1 MLLKIHDAK
10 LKHVAFIDNDK
21 PGTLHFYNDTW
32 TRYLKTG
39 SSTFEF
45 TVLKQALVTDTHSEL
60 AYKTLSEKSFVSF
73 DYKGKTYLFNVMRTE
88 ENEVEIKCFCE
99 NLNLELLNEYADPY
113 KADKAYSFKEY
124 FEKFGYSRNN
134 ILQLNT
140 NEVSNKKL
148 TLEWTG
154 QDTMLKRLLSLA
166 NNFDAEIEFDV
177 SLKPNGSIKAFI
189 VNVYHEH
196 DDNHQGVGKNR
207 SDLYLE
213 YGKNVSEVKRTIDKA
228 TIFNMVTPRGKD
240 KEVTRK
246 VKKTR
251 QVTKKVTTDAGN
263 VNYTGGNLKNGAYT
277 MSKTTVNTIL
287 DWCVKHKLLPS
298 GVISQLF
305 LESMWGN
312 SNVARVD
319 NNWGG
324 LTWTGTGNRPSG
336 VTVTRGSARPANEGG
351 YYMHFAS
358 VADYFKDYTYL
369 LAEQGLYRV
378 KGATS
383 IDAYTKGLFRVG
395 GAKYD
400 YAAAGY
406 GHYAPLMRSIRSSIN
421 RASNGA
427 MDTLDKL
434 VSAAKN
440 VTTKTGVAT
449 KTKAA
454 LDGLTALKGRR
465 VGNGQCYAVSAWF
478 SYRLGGAGLNVG
490 LGPIK
495 GLIRGGM
502 AAANIGTDYNWKQF
516 GWSFISR
523 PSASQL
529 KAGQIYNIKANN
541 GNPPTTGIWG
551 HTGVIKRVSGN
562 NVTVLE
568 QNFAGKMYVIENTY
582 NIATLVSGISTIVIP
597 PELVAGKTVD
607 GTGTST
613 TQINQ
618 TQTVTETYYEEVKE
632 TVPTVIDK
640 DLYKEWKDDDGNVE
654 FYVKN
659 GSLYAPKSKDMYPS
673 IWTGEEHSD
682 NWIRKND
689 LDIDTENPD
698 KLLEIA
704 LKQLKNN
711 AYPAIT
717 YEMDGYVDLEVGDT
731 IKVNDNGFK
740 PKLILEARVSEQTI
754 SFTNPSSNKT
764 IFDNF
769 KALENKLSDGILSKL
784 EELANAAIP
793 YRLMVSTS
801 HGTSFKNN
809 EGTSLVIPTLMRSG
823 RKVDGLFKFI
833 LGETETV
840 GDDLLVKASDV
851 SGTQKMTIMA
861 YVDNQEVAQAEITF
875 IDVNDGVDGGQ
886 GPIGPKGDKGDRG
899 ADGVAGKDGVG
910 LKRTAVTYALSTT
923 SETIPT
929 SWTSTVPS
937 LVKGRFL
944 WTRTVWT
951 YTDNSTE
958 TGYQSTYIAK
968 DGNNGNDGLPGK
980 DGVGIR
986 TTTITYQASTGGTTP
1001 PTGTWT
1007 ATIPSIPSGQY
1018 LWTRTVWSY
1027 TDNTAETGY
1036 TVALMGPKGDKGDKG
1051 DRGLQG
1057 LQGDKGDRGIQGE
1070 RGADGKT
1077 SYTHIAYADKSTDV
1091 FLDAIPSLDSPYL
1104 YSGATGTSTK
1114 INGGYKITINGGGH
1128 RQKHVVSF
1136 NGTTGKRVYVYL
1148 KLKNTHP
1155 TNDLV
1160 VSYNGIGATLNT
1172 NFSEVTVKP
1181 NQTYVDLRQA
1191 VCRDTYPFAQ
1201 INIISP
1207 VVANDLSYEI
1217 YEYALYNSVPFVN
1230 FSTGANL
1237 NAEYIGMYTDT
1248 TAEDSTD
1255 PTKYNWSLI
1264 KGLDG
1269 AQGIQGPAGPNGK
1282 TPYLHI
1288 AYATSVDGKQGFST
1302 TDSVNKLYIGA
1313 YTDFTQADSTDPT
1326 KYRWTLIKGDK
1337 GDKGDRGPQGI
1348 QGLQGPKGDQG
1359 IPGVPGRDGR
1369 TQYTHIAYADTAT
1382 GGGFSQ
1388 TDQSKAYIGMY
1399 VDFNATDST
1408 NTSAYKWTKWR
1419 GADGKDGV
1427 PGEPGADGRT
1437 PYIHFAYANSAD
1449 GRTDFSLTQTGNKR
1463 YLGTLTDYTQTDSTD
1478 PTKYRWV
1485 DMVGTVEVWGRNLW
1499 ASTKILPYGTVLN
1512 PFEVRSTRHY
1522 TEIYTDILLEP
1533 NQTYTISYEP
1543 EVKIGNIADLRI
1555 GIGSNAGAGARNYA
1569 ADFIPWTSANLS
1581 TGTFTFT
1588 TGDIGTD
1595 KLFSL
1600 RPVINSKNDNTEYHV
1615 VFKDFKLEK
1624 GNIPTEWSPAPEDI
1638 DAKIDTK
1645 ADEKLTLEQLN
1656 ALAEQAEIQRA
1667 ELEAKASLETVAE
1680 WFAEYQRFVET
1691 SAIDKSTAEQKLIAI
1706 SQRVNE
1712 IDLDLNEKAS
1722 RLSFIDTYMQA
1733 AEEGFVLGKKDG
1745 SSSVRLSNDRI
1756 SFYSAGKEVAYIS
1769 GGVLEIKNGI
1779 FSISVQIGYFR
1790 EEQHP
1795 VNKEMN
1801 VMRYLGKNG

>member
-88 ENEVEIKCFCE
+88 ENELEIKCFCE

-213 YGKNVSEVKRTIDKA
+213 YGKNVSEVKRTIDKT

-440 VTTKTGVAT
+440 VTTKTGAAT
-449 KTKAA
+449 KAKAA

-465 VGNGQCYAVSAWF
+465 VGSGQCYAVSAWF
-478 SYRLGGAGLNVG
+478 SYRLGGAGLNGG

-516 GWSFISR
+516 GWSVISR

-541 GNPPTTGIWG
+541 GNPPTTGVWG

-562 NVTVLE
+562 TVTVLE

-682 NWIRKND
+682 NWICKND
-689 LDIDTENPD
+689 LDIDTDNPD

-711 AYPAIT
+711 AYPAVT

-740 PKLILEARVSEQTI
+740 PKLILEARVSEQSI

-764 IFDNF
+764 VFDNF

-793 YRLMVSTS
+793 YRLTVSTS
-801 HGTSFKNN
+801 NGVSFKNN

-851 SGTQKMTIMA
+851 SGTQKMTIIA
-861 YVDNQEVAQAEITF
+861 YVDNQEVAQTEITF
-875 IDVNDGVDGGQ
+875 IDVEDGVNGAQ
-886 GPIGPKGDKGDRG
+886 GPQGPAGPTGPKGDKG
-899 ADGVAGKDGVG
+899 
-910 LKRTAVTYALSTT
+910 
-923 SETIPT
+923 E
-929 SWTSTVPS
+929 
-937 LVKGRFL
+937 
-944 WTRTVWT
+944 
-951 YTDNSTE
+951 
-958 TGYQSTYIAK
+958 
-968 DGNNGNDGLPGK
+968 
-980 DGVGIR
+980 
-986 TTTITYQASTGGTTP
+986 
-1001 PTGTWT
+1001 
-1007 ATIPSIPSGQY
+1007 
-1018 LWTRTVWSY
+1018 
-1027 TDNTAETGY
+1027 
-1036 TVALMGPKGDKGDKG
+1036 
-1051 DRGLQG
+1051 RGLQG
-1057 LQGDKGDRGIQGE
+1057 LQGNKGDRGIQGE

-1091 FLDAIPSLDSPYL
+1091 FLDAVPSLDSPYL
-1104 YSGATGTSTK
+1104 YNGATGTSTK

-1160 VSYNGIGATLNT
+1160 VSYNGIGATLNS
-1172 NFSEVTVKP
+1172 NFSEVTIKP

-1201 INIISP
+1201 INIIAP
-1207 VVANDLSYEI
+1207 IVANDLSYEI
-1217 YEYALYNSVPFVN
+1217 YEYALYNSAPFVN

-1302 TDSVNKLYIGA
+1302 TDSANKLYIGA

-1427 PGEPGADGRT
+1427 PGKPGADGRA

-1463 YLGTLTDYTQTDSTD
+1463 YLGTLTDYTQADSTD

-1485 DMVGTVEVWGRNLW
+1485 DMVGTVEVGGRNLW

-1522 TEIYTDILLEP
+1522 TEIYTDILLESD
-1533 NQTYTISYEP
+1533 QTYTISYEP

-1555 GIGSNAGAGARNYA
+1555 GIGRNAGAGTRNYA
-1569 ADFIPWTSANLS
+1569 ADFIPWTSANLA

-1600 RPVINSKNDNTEYHV
+1600 RPVINSKNNNTEYHV

-1624 GNIPTEWSPAPEDI
+1624 GNIPTGWSPAPEDV
-1638 DAKIDTK
+1638 DAKIDAK

-1656 ALAEQAEIQRA
+1656 ALAEQAEIQKA

-1691 SAIDKSTAEQKLIAI
+1691 SATDKSTSEQKLIAI
-1706 SQRVNE
+1706 SQRVND
-1712 IDLDLNEKAS
+1712 IDLGFNEKA
-1722 RLSFIDTYMQA
+1722 RRWSFIDTYMQA
-1733 AEEGFVLGKKDG
+1733 AEEGLVLGKKDG

-1756 SFYSAGKEVAYIS
+1756 AFYSAGKEVAYIS